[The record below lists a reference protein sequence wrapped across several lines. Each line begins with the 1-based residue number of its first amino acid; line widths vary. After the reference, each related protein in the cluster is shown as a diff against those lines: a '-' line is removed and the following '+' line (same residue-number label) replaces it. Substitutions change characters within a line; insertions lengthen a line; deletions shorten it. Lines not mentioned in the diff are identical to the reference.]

1 MGGVGVESRGS
12 LGGGGVA
19 WRWTRVGGDN
29 GLVGLVSRM
38 T

>member
-1 MGGVGVESRGS
+1 MDSASQKTAQWPSSRGS

-19 WRWTRVGGDN
+19 SQARTTREKQMA
-29 GLVGLVSRM
+29 R